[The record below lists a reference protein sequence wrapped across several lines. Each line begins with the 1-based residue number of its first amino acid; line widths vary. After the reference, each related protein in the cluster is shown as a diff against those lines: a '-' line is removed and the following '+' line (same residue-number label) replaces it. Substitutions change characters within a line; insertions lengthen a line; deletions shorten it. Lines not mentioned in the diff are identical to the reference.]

1 MHTKLFF
8 LNGFGYM
15 ADSLVLLLQSVT
27 AGQAALEFHPSFA
40 NALTIA
46 AYSGMLTG
54 ALFWGLGADV
64 IGRKFAFNCSLF
76 VCSIFAIVAGASP
89 NWYVLALFTS
99 LAAFGG
105 GGNLV
110 LDTAVFLEFL
120 PSRQAWLLTLMAAW
134 WGLAPVIAAAFCWPF
149 LSQTRWNCGTDA
161 SNMVCTYDN
170 NMVCRCDVDLTVI
183 ADAIIG
189 LALRVVCQWRSC
201 SHHEHPTYHSHSP
214 PRNTK
219 ISSWSRERC

>member
-1 MHTKLFF
+1 
-8 LNGFGYM
+8 M
-15 ADSLVLLLQSVT
+15 ADSLILLLQSVT
-27 AGQAALEFHPSFA
+27 AGQAALEFKPSFA

-46 AYSGMLTG
+46 AYSGMLVG

-149 LSQTRWNCGTDA
+149 LSQARWNCGTNA
-161 SNMVCTYDN
+161 SNMVCTYSN
-170 NMVCRCDVDLTVI
+170 NMVCGSGVRLVAH
-183 ADAIIG
+183 ADTSSG
-189 LALRVVCQWRSC
+189 LALRVVCERLPRF
-201 SHHEHPTYHSHSP
+201 HHEHSSHHRHSSP
-214 PRNTK
+214 
-219 ISSWSRERC
+219 

>member
-1 MHTKLFF
+1 MRLFF

-27 AGQAALEFHPSFA
+27 AGQAALEFKPSFA
-40 NALTIA
+40 DALTVA
-46 AYSGMLTG
+46 AYSGMLVG

-76 VCSIFAIVAGASP
+76 VCRIFAIVAGASP

-149 LSQTRWNCGTDA
+149 LSQARWNCGTNA
-161 SNMVCTYDN
+161 SNMVCTYSN
-170 NMVCRCDVDLTVI
+170 NMVCESDVGLFLH
-183 ADAIIG
+183 ADAVSG
-189 LALRVVCQWRSC
+189 LALRLV
-201 SHHEHPTYHSHSP
+201 
-214 PRNTK
+214 
-219 ISSWSRERC
+219 RERCSRFHHEYSSHHRHSSP